1 MSQIYD
7 SPAARRETLP
17 TNVRRKKN
25 FQEKAIEALLA
36 SEDLLHRVEA
46 KRLKHRRMVEGG
58 EEEETD
64 LDKQMHEENQNQ
76 SLGAAG
82 SNPSTGLSPI
92 LKQLLESVMPKHQAI

>member
-58 EEEETD
+58 EEEE
-64 LDKQMHEENQNQ
+64 HEENQNQ